1 MMYPVE
7 VISLGKYQ
15 YVASCGGDQSRQDTT
30 EIHCHN
36 SSQLLCTFMFLYSI
50 KT

>member
-15 YVASCGGDQSRQDTT
+15 YVASCGDDQS
-30 EIHCHN
+30 
-36 SSQLLCTFMFLYSI
+36 
-50 KT
+50 